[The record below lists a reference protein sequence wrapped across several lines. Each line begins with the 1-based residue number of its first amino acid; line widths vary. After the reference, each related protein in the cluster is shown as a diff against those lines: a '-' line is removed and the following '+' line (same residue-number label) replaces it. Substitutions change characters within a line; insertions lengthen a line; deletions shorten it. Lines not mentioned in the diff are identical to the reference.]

1 MLARALPIPTLHFPK
16 QDWISSCEIL
26 QQQEIQNSLFLL
38 SKLSQG
44 MNSGCQL
51 LLGAPWLLGTQAF
64 STLFHHH
71 PQQVIFT

>member
-51 LLGAPWLLGTQAF
+51 LLGAP
-64 STLFHHH
+64 
-71 PQQVIFT
+71 